1 MTKLFYK
8 FLFVSLFVFNSVSV
22 LAQGQVSSAEYFW
35 DTDPGN
41 GNGISMV
48 AFDGNF
54 DEAIETALKN
64 SITTP
69 TQGGVHLFQ
78 VRVKDENG
86 NWGPTFKRAIAI
98 EDSPRDM
105 KITQA
110 EYFWGLTDPGAGNG
124 TPMVAFDGAFDEA
137 VEIGRA
143 HV

>member
-22 LAQGQVSSAEYFW
+22 LAQGEVSSAEYFW

-41 GNGISMV
+41 GNGIPMA

-54 DEAIETALKN
+54 DEAIEVAMNN

-69 TQGGVHLFQ
+69 SQGGLHLFQ

-86 NWGPTFKRAIAI
+86 DWGPTFKRAIAI
-98 EDSPRDM
+98 EDVPRDM

-110 EYFWGLTDPGAGNG
+110 EYFWGLTDPGTGSG
-124 TPMVAFDGAFDEA
+124 TAMVAFDGNF
-137 VEIGRA
+137 
-143 HV
+143 